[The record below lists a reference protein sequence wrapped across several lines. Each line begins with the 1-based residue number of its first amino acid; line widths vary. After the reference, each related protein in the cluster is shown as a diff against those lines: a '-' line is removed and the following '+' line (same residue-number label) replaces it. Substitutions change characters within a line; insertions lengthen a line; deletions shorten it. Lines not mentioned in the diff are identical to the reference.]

1 MVGVRNL
8 DLFKLESYDYYL
20 PEELIAQQPVEPRDS
35 SRLMAIDRKNEEINH
50 NIFRDIINY
59 LNPGDLIVFNTSKVI
74 PARLFGKKTTGGNVE
89 LLLLEKLQPGIWK
102 CLVKPGK
109 AVKEGTE
116 IIFELFD
123 NNGTKKVFVASAKC
137 IGRAEEGTRI
147 FEFSSKDDNEI
158 FTFGKVPLP
167 HYIKNENVDFQRY
180 QTVYAKHEGSV
191 AAPTAGL
198 HFTEELLENIKKK
211 GVQTAEVILH
221 VGIGTFRPVKV
232 EDIREHKMHEEYYIV
247 PESTVRMIEEVKSS
261 AGRVI
266 AVGTTSVRT
275 LETIA
280 RLPKLNSYSGRT
292 DIFIY
297 PPFEFKIV
305 DALITNFHLPK
316 SSLLMLVSAF
326 AGYDLTM
333 KAYKIAVEE
342 RYRFFSFGDAMF
354 IF

>member
-1 MVGVRNL
+1 MDNVNNNSQLYNL
-8 DLFKLESYDYYL
+8 EAYDYYL
-20 PEELIAQQPVEPRDS
+20 PEELIAQSPAEPRDT
-35 SRLMAIDRKNEEINH
+35 SRLMVLDKTTGEIH
-50 NIFRDIINY
+50 HRIFRDIKEYIHE
-59 LNPGDLIVFNTSKVI
+59 GDLLVFNTTKVI
-74 PARLFGKKTTGGNVE
+74 PARLFGKKTTGANIE
-89 LLLLEKLQPGIWK
+89 ILLLEKLGLGIWK

-109 AVKEGTE
+109 VVKEGTE
-116 IIFELFD
+116 IIFE
-123 NNGTKKVFVASAKC
+123 NTNMKMYGKC
-137 IGRAEEGTRI
+137 LSRAEEGTRVI
-147 FEFSSKDDNEI
+147 EFSEKEDEKI
-158 FTFGKVPLP
+158 FSFGNVPLP
-167 HYIKNENVDFQRY
+167 HYIKNHNVKIDRY

-198 HFTEELLENIKKK
+198 HFTTELLNELKNK
-211 GVQTAEVILH
+211 GVKTAEVVLH

-232 EDIREHKMHEEYYIV
+232 EDIRQHKMHEEYYIV
-247 PESTVRMIEEVKSS
+247 SEETIS
-261 AGRVI
+261 AINEAKASGKRVI
-266 AVGTTSVRT
+266 AVGTTTVRT

-280 RLPKLNSYSGRT
+280 RLQKSDSYSGKT

-316 SSLLMLVSAF
+316 SSLIMLVSAF

-333 KAYKIAVEE
+333 RAYRIAVQE

>member
-1 MVGVRNL
+1 M
-8 DLFKLESYDYYL
+8 FKLESYDYYL

-35 SRLMAIDRKNEEINH
+35 SRLMAIDRRNEKINH

-74 PARLFGKKTTGGNVE
+74 PARLFGKKITGGNVE
-89 LLLLEKLQPGIWK
+89 LLLLERLQPGIWK

-123 NNGTKKVFVASAKC
+123 NNGTKISLASAKC

-147 FEFSSKDDNEI
+147 IEFSSKNDSEI

-247 PESTVRMIEEVKSS
+247 PEATVGLIDKVKSNG
-261 AGRVI
+261 GRVI

-326 AGYDLTM
+326 AGYGLTM